1 MLALILLICT
11 AGLAYGDGGKS
22 KKLKAGFGMN
32 VGQGLDTFYLGW
44 VVIEYFCLQRESTE
58 SVNSS

>member
-22 KKLKAGFGMN
+22 KKLKADFGMKCRTGARYLLFRMGCN
-32 VGQGLDTFYLGW
+32 RIFLFAKGIDRVG
-44 VVIEYFCLQRESTE
+44 
-58 SVNSS
+58 